1 MGKGKRRI
9 KGTDEGAGG
18 EDRSLRNEKEGGR
31 GEGGG
36 GKEMGARVTE
46 RVKEIERKLEWRER
60 EERRKN
66 IIVRGVEVRKERE
79 GGGKDSGNG
88 RG

>member
-1 MGKGKRRI
+1 
-9 KGTDEGAGG
+9 
-18 EDRSLRNEKEGGR
+18 
-31 GEGGG
+31 
-36 GKEMGARVTE
+36 MGARVTE